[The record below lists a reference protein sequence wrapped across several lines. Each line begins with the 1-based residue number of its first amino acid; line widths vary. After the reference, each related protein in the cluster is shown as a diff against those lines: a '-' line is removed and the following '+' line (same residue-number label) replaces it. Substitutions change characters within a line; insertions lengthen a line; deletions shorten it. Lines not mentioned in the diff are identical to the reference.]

1 MSCPELTCLAVVR
14 NAVRRFYS
22 WNRPS
27 AVPPVVQTLR
37 LCGWLNTR
45 VVCVVLLTLGLQV
58 PTVEDREKQVKR
70 YLLQA
75 ARVKQEQQN
84 QELRMGT
91 EKGLQALTKEL
102 FLASEVKLGQDDEL
116 TNRISFWKANCQSF
130 HCDFQLAMSWTHLI
144 MCIAST

>member
-1 MSCPELTCLAVVR
+1 
-14 NAVRRFYS
+14 
-22 WNRPS
+22 
-27 AVPPVVQTLR
+27 
-37 LCGWLNTR
+37 
-45 VVCVVLLTLGLQV
+45 VCVVLLTLGLQV
-58 PTVEDREKQVKR
+58 LTVEDREKQVKR

-116 TNRISFWKANCQSF
+116 TNRASVFFSR
-130 HCDFQLAMSWTHLI
+130 HL
-144 MCIAST
+144 